1 MAKHARPAGCLDKQ
15 ERPAMGCDM
24 VVALGRATVDGGT
37 LFGQNSDRSAG
48 RWHVLRR
55 TAGRTCAADE
65 KVRTRFLE
73 LPQAR
78 QTFTVLGSQPEGWW
92 GYTHGLNEHALAV
105 GFVPLR
111 SKLTGGRRGL
121 LAADLVRLVLERG
134 RTARAAVD
142 TLTELVERHGQGAT
156 PGMTGAEGDAA
167 FLLADPTEAFVVET
181 AGDYWVS
188 QQALEVRAVSN
199 LSTIHQDWDRIARGL
214 AAEAFD
220 QGWWPADGSKVNFA
234 DAFAECPIGQGSA
247 LRRWGRATCLL
258 EHHNGRIDP
267 ALVRR
272 LLTDHYE
279 GTHFEVDPLASLH
292 GPVPLCQHG
301 AAGHATAASFMAQL
315 GPGPDQLP
323 RAWCAFGPPCLS
335 LYLPVF
341 LTGDLPRAYTQAPG
355 GPVAGLAGRMDRLAT
370 RLREEPGQWEVLRG
384 RFGALQ
390 ARLDQEAREFAAEG
404 AARRQRGE
412 HAELAR
418 LTTLFLEHAA
428 EQVGFVL
435 DGAGQPAVSAPAA
448 AGGNHHAAVLHS

>member
-1 MAKHARPAGCLDKQ
+1 
-15 ERPAMGCDM
+15 MGCDM

-48 RWHVLRR
+48 RCHVLRR
-55 TAGRTCAADE
+55 TAGRTSAPDE
-65 KVRTRFLE
+65 KVRTRLLE

-78 QTFTVLGSQPEGWW
+78 QTYAVLGSQPEGWW
-92 GYTHGLNEHALAV
+92 GYTHGLNDNALAV

-142 TLTELVERHGQGAT
+142 LLTEFVERHGQGAT

-167 FLLADPTEAFVVET
+167 FLLADPAEAFLVET

-214 AAEAFD
+214 AAKAFD

-234 DAFAECPIGQGSA
+234 DAFAACPIGQGSA

-258 EHHNGRIDP
+258 EHHNGRIDA
-267 ALVRR
+267 ALLRR
-272 LLTDHYE
+272 LLCDHYE
-279 GTHFEVDPLASLH
+279 GTHFEVDPLASLQ

-301 AAGHATAASFMAQL
+301 AAGHATAASFVAQL
-315 GPGPDQLP
+315 GPAPDRLP
-323 RAWCAFGPPCLS
+323 LAWCAFGPPCLS
-335 LYLPVF
+335 LYLPVV
-341 LTGDLPRAYTQAPG
+341 LTGDLPRAYTQGGSG
-355 GPVAGLAGRMDRLAT
+355 GPVFGLAARMDRLAAH
-370 RLREEPGQWEVLRG
+370 LRQDPGEWEVLRG
-384 RFGALQ
+384 RFAALQ
-390 ARLDQEAREFAAEG
+390 TRLDQEAREFVAEG
-404 AARRQRGE
+404 SARRQRGE
-412 HAELAR
+412 DAELAR
-418 LTTLFLEHAA
+418 LTTLFLEHVA

-435 DGAGQPAVSAPAA
+435 DGVTQPAVHARETACS
-448 AGGNHHAAVLHS
+448 NHHAAVLNR